1 MAAPRRPADDDRSAV
16 VADSLCDLSAV
27 ELAARLRA
35 AEVSAREVLAA
46 HLERIERVN
55 PTVNAIITL
64 VPERAM
70 ERAAALD
77 DHLGRGGEPGPLHGL
92 PVAHKDLAETAGV
105 LTTFGSPIFAD
116 HVPTQD
122 ALVVERMA
130 VAGAVMVGKTN
141 TPEFGAGSQT
151 FNTLFGVTRNPY
163 DLDRTCGGSSGGA
176 AVSLACGMVAVAD
189 GSDMGGSLRN
199 PAAFCNV
206 VGLRP
211 SPGRVPIRRALAPWS
226 PMSVE
231 GPMGRTVDDV
241 TLLLSA
247 IAGPDALVA
256 LSLEEP
262 GTGFAPPLRRDLHG
276 IRVAWSPDCG
286 GLPVDPAVREALR
299 PVPDVLS
306 DLGCQVV
313 EGWPDLQAAGEVF
326 QVMRAWQF
334 EVVHGPMI
342 DVRPQDYKD
351 TIVWNVEEARRR
363 SLADH
368 ARATALHSA
377 LLARVGEFMADVDLL
392 AGPVTQVA
400 PFDLDTEWVTEVD
413 GVPMETYIDWMRSC
427 SDVSVTGLPA
437 LSLPFGF
444 TVDGLPVG
452 LQLVGRLRGERDLLA
467 YAAGIEAAVPAG
479 RRRPPVVT
487 AA

>member
-1 MAAPRRPADDDRSAV
+1 MPPSSPAQPGQASGE
-16 VADSLCDLSAV
+16 SLCDLSAV

-55 PTVNAIITL
+55 PAVNAIVTL
-64 VPERAM
+64 VPELAM
-70 ERAAALD
+70 DRAAALD
-77 DHLGRGGEPGPLHGL
+77 EQLAGGAEPGPLHGL

-105 LTTFGSPIFAD
+105 RTTFGSPIFAD
-116 HVPTQD
+116 HVPTVD
-122 ALVVERMA
+122 ALIVERMA
-130 VAGAVMVGKTN
+130 GAGAVMVGKTN

-151 FNTLFGVTRNPY
+151 FNTLFGATRNPY

-211 SPGRVPIRRALAPWS
+211 SPGRVPVRRAVAPWS
-226 PMSVE
+226 PMSVD
-231 GPMGRTVDDV
+231 GPMARSVTDV
-241 TLLLSA
+241 ALLLSA
-247 IAGPDALVA
+247 IAGPDARVA
-256 LSLEEP
+256 LCLEEP
-262 GTGFAPPLRRDLHG
+262 GSTFAPPLRHDLRG
-276 IRVAWSPDCG
+276 TRVAWSPDCG

-299 PVPDVLS
+299 PVPDVLA
-306 DLGCQVV
+306 DLGCEVS
-313 EGWPDLQAAGEVF
+313 EGWPDLNGAREVF

-334 EVVHGPMI
+334 EVVHGPTI
-342 DVRPQDYKD
+342 DARRQDYKD

-377 LLARVGEFMADVDLL
+377 LLARVGEFMAGVDMV
-392 AGPVTQVA
+392 AGPVTQVP
-400 PFDLDTEWVTEVD
+400 PFDLDSEWVSEVD
-413 GVPMETYIDWMRSC
+413 GVRMDTYIDWMRSC
-427 SDVSVTGLPA
+427 SDVTVTGLPA
-437 LSLPFGF
+437 LSLPFAF
-444 TVDGLPVG
+444 TADGLPVG
-452 LQLVGRLRGERDLLA
+452 LQLVGRPRGERDLLDR
-467 YAAGIEAAVPAG
+467 AAVVEAAAPAG
-479 RRRPPVVT
+479 QRRPPVVT